1 MKTKINY
8 INLKHKEGNKAM
20 NTQEA
25 LNVIKPKGN
34 TQEALKTAYREA
46 CKKHHPD
53 VNPNGLELMKVI
65 NIAYSLLKESVGK
78 WSHEQNNNSDISITE
93 QMQAIFDKI
102 KFFENIKAEVCGTW
116 LWVSGDTWGY
126 RKKLKAAGMYWAQ
139 KKQQW
144 YWKPVA
150 EYKKRNKKVF
160 SMAEIRNKYGSI
172 ELKQVKVAAL
182 SY

>member
-1 MKTKINY
+1 
-8 INLKHKEGNKAM
+8 M

-25 LNVIKPKGN
+25 INTLKPKGN
-34 TQEALKTAYREA
+34 TASDLKTAYRQA
-46 CKKHHPD
+46 CKKYHPD

-65 NIAYSLLKESVGK
+65 NIAYNMLKENFGK
-78 WSHEQNNNSDISITE
+78 WDYTQQSNTASITE

-102 KFFENIKAEVCGTW
+102 KFFKKIKAEVCGTW

-126 RKKLKAAGMYWAQ
+126 RKELKSAKLFWAR

-144 YWKPVA
+144 YWRPA
-150 EYKKRNKKVF
+150 DYKKRSKKVF
-160 SMAEIRNKYGSI
+160 SMAEIRNTYGSI
-172 ELKQVKVAAL
+172 ELKQEKVAAL